1 MLNERNL
8 ENSMLRPCVH
18 DERYDEPS
26 EREWEVEIKW
36 IMKKTFTIRADSLE
50 KAEDIAWDMEDDLKM
65 EDMEYDDNEINVW
78 EV

>member
-26 EREWEVEIKW
+26 PREWEVEVKW
-36 IMKKTFTIRADSLE
+36 ILKCTFNVEAESLDE
-50 KAEDIAWDMEDDLKM
+50 AEDIAWEMKENLRIDNMS
-65 EDMEYDDNEINVW
+65 YDDEEINVR